1 MRVVILAG
9 GEGKRLRPLTESIPK
24 PLLPVN
30 NKPILQLIIG
40 QLRREGF
47 GDIHIATG
55 YKGEMIESYF
65 GDGSNFGVNIQY
77 TREQQPLGTAGP
89 LKLLNLPADEPVLSM
104 NGDLLTE
111 APFRNIYAFHKEHN
125 PLITVCSVSQSVQ
138 VQYGVF
144 ETENNC
150 VLSIVEKPQLSF
162 DIFAGIAVLSPEAIA
177 SIPVGEP
184 YQMTDLIEHLC
195 ENGSQVLVYPIKR
208 PWLDIGHL
216 EEYERANE
224 VLWGR
229 SSGTS

>member
-1 MRVVILAG
+1 MRAVILAG

-55 YKGEMIESYF
+55 YRGEMIESYF
-65 GDGSNFGVNIQY
+65 GDGASFGVNIQY
-77 TREQQPLGTAGP
+77 SREQQPLGTAGP
-89 LKLLNLPADEPVLSM
+89 LKLLNLPADEPVLTM

-125 PLITVCSVSQSVQ
+125 PLLTICSVSHSTQ
-138 VQYGVF
+138 VEYGVL
-144 ETENNC
+144 ETENSR
-150 VLSIVEKPQLSF
+150 VLGITEKPRLSF

-177 SIPVGEP
+177 SIPTGQL
-184 YQMTDLIEHLC
+184 YQMTDLLQDLC
-195 ENGSQVLVYPIKR
+195 QNDSRVLVYPVKEF
-208 PWLDIGHL
+208 WLDIGQQ
-216 EEYERANE
+216 EQYERANE
-224 VLWGR
+224 LVEGLR
-229 SSGTS
+229 IAA